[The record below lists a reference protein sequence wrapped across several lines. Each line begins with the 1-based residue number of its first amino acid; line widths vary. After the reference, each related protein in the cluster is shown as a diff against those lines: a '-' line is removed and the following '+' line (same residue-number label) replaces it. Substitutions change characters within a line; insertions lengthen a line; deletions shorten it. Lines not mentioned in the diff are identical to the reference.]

1 MRFKGYVKSFL
12 KRAGM
17 YDFFYQKV
25 YENRVV
31 FKVLKCAWRYHH
43 LVRRAKS
50 KPRNEKIRVLFIV
63 SEIAK
68 WKEQSLYE
76 AMDKSA
82 DFFPIVGIS
91 AWNNQNERVISSSE
105 YQRVQECAERFFDRL
120 GDRHVRTITIENG
133 NWVYH
138 NLYEFSPDIVFY
150 TEQWAPCRQQH
161 PFDVSKCAL
170 TCFLPYYVPDFGIAN
185 YDCYQQ
191 VERMSWTYFCLAES
205 WRRLYQR
212 YLWFMSYTA
221 KFIPTGHPALD
232 YIGQNRDRTPE
243 EGYVI
248 YAPHWAFPHP
258 GQDDIYIIGTF
269 PWNGREI
276 LAYAEAH
283 LEVKWVF
290 KPHPLLRRTLIRSGV
305 MTQEEVESYFD
316 RWSKIAKVC
325 MDGNYQELF
334 IQSRAMVTDC
344 GSFLP
349 EYGSTGRPV
358 IRLICSQNR
367 YVPPAVAKNV
377 YDTYYQVHNIE
388 ELYAT
393 FKLVIEGRQDPKKES
408 RLVAIQEAGLY
419 ESKASQNIMNY
430 LLKTFGR
437 QRG

>member
-1 MRFKGYVKSFL
+1 MSFKDSIKFLL
-12 KRAGM
+12 KRIGV
-17 YDFFYQKV
+17 YTFLYQKV

-31 FKVLKCAWRYHH
+31 FKALKCAWRYHI
-43 LVRRAKS
+43 LSKRAKT

-76 AMDKSA
+76 AMEESA

-91 AWNNQNERVISSSE
+91 AWNNQNERVISSNG
-105 YQRVQECAERFFDRL
+105 YQRILERAERFFDGL
-120 GDRHVRTITIENG
+120 GDRHIRTVTIEDD

-138 NLYEFSPDIVFY
+138 NLSEFSPDIVFY
-150 TEQWAPCRQQH
+150 TEQWAPCQKQH
-161 PFDVSKCAL
+161 PFEVSKYAL

-191 VERMSWTYFCLAES
+191 VERMSWTYFCLSES
-205 WRRLYQR
+205 WKRLYRR
-212 YLWFMSYTA
+212 YLLFMSYVA
-221 KFIPTGHPALD
+221 KLVPSGHPALD
-232 YIGQNRDRTPE
+232 YIAQNRDRIPE
-243 EGYVI
+243 ERYVI

-258 GQDDIYIIGTF
+258 GQDESYIIGTF

-276 LAYAEAH
+276 LVYAEAH
-283 LEVKWVF
+283 PEIKWVF
-290 KPHPLLRRTLIRSGV
+290 KPHPLLRRTLLSAGI
-305 MTQEEVESYFD
+305 MTESEWNLYYE
-316 RWSKIAKVC
+316 RWNKIAVIC
-325 MDGNYQELF
+325 LDGDYQELF
-334 IQSRAMVTDC
+334 IQSRVMVTDC

-358 IRLICSQNR
+358 IRLICPQDR
-367 YVPPAVAKNV
+367 HVPPAVAKNV

-393 FKLVIEGRQDPKKES
+393 FKLVIEDQQDPKKES

-437 QRG
+437 QRS